1 LAEFLLSIVANVLT
15 IWGFGQQQD
24 TNRQAAIDKETEE
37 TQTTKLV
44 GKWNSTLDDLNTRM
58 DDIKRSLREL
68 NCRLDA
74 PQAIK
79 TKGVVSQE
87 CLQYVQPLVLPSTR
101 ILLAP
106 KQTSLLK
113 KTDILS
119 TPQYWLGLFR
129 MPLIIIYYLPLMC
142 NDAVVD
148 VISLV
153 KIYETNFKNV
163 IQNWKLK
170 SILGA
175 FFFLQF
181 KFNTRWR

>member
-1 LAEFLLSIVANVLT
+1 MNCYSGFIESIVTFISDSLLVKHGEKTSKDPLAIENKAASEVLGITDPTLASASDLAEFLLSIVANVLT

-68 NCRLDA
+68 NCRLEA

-87 CLQYVQPLVLPSTR
+87 CLQYVQPLVSPSTR

-119 TPQYWLGLFR
+119 TPQYWLGLR
-129 MPLIIIYYLPLMC
+129 
-142 NDAVVD
+142 
-148 VISLV
+148 
-153 KIYETNFKNV
+153 K
-163 IQNWKLK
+163 
-170 SILGA
+170 
-175 FFFLQF
+175 
-181 KFNTRWR
+181 